1 MRNRWNDKKCGVWRL
16 LCRRLKEKCIEQLK
30 DRIPVVCMADDDKI
44 CMEELQLWD
53 DNSFDYVDVTGFDFE
68 MSRKDYFQ
76 LKTGIA
82 SHCMMLIGVHLG
94 EDGMPERWKIENSY
108 GTDGLH
114 KGYYICSDS
123 WFEKYVLSAVICK
136 KYISEINRKKQQNK
150 HLFNIWDIM

>member
-1 MRNRWNDKKCGVWRL
+1 M
-16 LCRRLKEKCIEQLK
+16 
-30 DRIPVVCMADDDKI
+30 VCMADDDKM

-76 LKTGIA
+76 LKAGIA
-82 SHCMMLIGVHLG
+82 SHSMMLTGVHLG
-94 EDGMPERWKIENSY
+94 EDGMPDRWKVENSY

-123 WFEKYVLSAVICK
+123 WFEKYMISAVISKSIYWKLVERNSKTNIFSIYGILCS
-136 KYISEINRKKQQNK
+136 KYVQWKRRDDF
-150 HLFNIWDIM
+150 L

>member
-68 MSRKDYFQ
+68 R
-76 LKTGIA
+76 LKIGRA
-82 SHCMMLIGVHLG
+82 SCRI
-94 EDGMPERWKIENSY
+94 
-108 GTDGLH
+108 
-114 KGYYICSDS
+114 
-123 WFEKYVLSAVICK
+123 
-136 KYISEINRKKQQNK
+136 ISN
-150 HLFNIWDIM
+150 